1 MRIIFRFNNAKIN
14 QITTKTLS
22 SMKKVAIALIL
33 IILCCSLCGCGL
45 ILQQP
50 QEDETSIAIDCGDTL
65 TLKEGETMQLTAIV
79 KGLSGTH
86 RWESNDTSVVDVNA
100 NGLVRARRIGV
111 AVISVSIGKKF
122 AATVVTVTENKEALS
137 VELSCSREDLLVG
150 ETATLSATV
159 TPSKYSDLVE
169 YHIQSGANVVS
180 ISGDTLT
187 ALAEGTATIY
197 ASVNDEVSQ
206 NITITVVDNRII
218 IESITL
224 SIDKTQLKI
233 GETATLTTAVV
244 PSKYA
249 NLVEYVIVSGSEN
262 VTLSNGVISAI
273 DEGTVQIVA
282 KIGSTTS
289 NTVTLSIEGSTV
301 VADSVTISAQKYY
314 VTEGDS
320 TTLSATVVPSTMANL
335 VKYEIVG
342 TTNLAY
348 ITENTFYAKSQGD
361 VQVVAKVGGTTSEPI
376 TIHIVSRGNTPTSIT
391 LSTSAT
397 SVAKGGYATL
407 SYTVFPTSSAKDI
420 EYLVIEG
427 EDNVEV
433 VSNTVKVL
441 NKAPAKIVGRIGSV
455 LSNVIE
461 INPNTVSSDP
471 YTGVSSS
478 TFHGSGYTK
487 ATSYKDAQYRTDHN
501 LMSGDIS
508 AQDQRP
514 TIATNRPYYM
524 QNGKTIFY
532 RNSTVLFLDGGNTYI
547 VFDADGYVVNRI
559 YKGGAYVTL
568 EEVAAYVMAFGD
580 IPANY
585 TSNKSPS
592 PASSPWKSYLRAN
605 HSYFSGS
612 TSSYPYE
619 PVLPNISGCG
629 GVYRYY
635 EIDIGTTGTDCDP
648 KYVSKIYNNG
658 TTITRGAARIVYSRY
673 TDSSSTEFTD
683 INERYV
689 FYTYNH
695 YNDFQEYLNY
705 QYGWGEMFGN
715 VTGGGTLSSKTD
727 YNPTSYVTV
736 AMHSF
741 LNFRFA

>member
-1 MRIIFRFNNAKIN
+1 M
-14 QITTKTLS
+14 
-22 SMKKVAIALIL
+22 SMKKVAIVLIL

-45 ILQQP
+45 ISQHP

-100 NGLVRARRIGV
+100 NGLVRARRTGV

-122 AATVVTVTENKEALS
+122 AATVVTVTENKESLS
-137 VELSCSREDLLVG
+137 VELYCSREDLLIG

-169 YHIQSGANVVS
+169 YHIKSGANVVS
-180 ISGDTLT
+180 ISGDTVT

-206 NITITVVDNRII
+206 SITITVVDNRII

-233 GETATLTTAVV
+233 GETATLTSTVV

-262 VTLSNGVISAI
+262 VTLSNGVISAL

-282 KIGSTTS
+282 KIGSTVS
-289 NTVTLSIEGSTV
+289 NTVTLTIEGSTV
-301 VADSVTISAQKYY
+301 VADSVTVSAQKYY
-314 VTEGDS
+314 VTEGDY

-348 ITENTFYAKSQGD
+348 ITENTFYAMSQGD
-361 VQVVAKVGGTTSEPI
+361 VQVIAKVGGTISEPI
-376 TIHIVSRGNTPTSIT
+376 TIHIISSGGTPTSIT

-397 SVAKGGYATL
+397 NVAKGGYATL
-407 SYTVFPTSSAKDI
+407 SYTVFPTASAKDI

-433 VSNTVKVL
+433 LSNTVKVI

-461 INPNTVSSDP
+461 INPNTISSDP
-471 YTGVSSS
+471 YTGVSYDE
-478 TFHGSGYTK
+478 FHNAKTYKK

-508 AQDQRP
+508 AQDQAP
-514 TIATNRPYYM
+514 TIAENRPYYV
-524 QNGKTIFY
+524 QNGKTTFY

-547 VFDADGYVVNRI
+547 VFDADGYVINLI

-580 IPANY
+580 VPVNY
-585 TSNKSPS
+585 TAKKSPS
-592 PASSPWKSYLRAN
+592 PASSPWKAYLRAN
-605 HSYFSGS
+605 HSNFSGS
-612 TSSYPYE
+612 TSTYPYE

-629 GVYRYY
+629 GTYNYK

-648 KYVSKIYNNG
+648 SRTPKIYNDG
-658 TTITRGAARIVYSRY
+658 KTITRGAARIVYAQSDGGTR
-673 TDSSSTEFTD
+673 FTD

-715 VTGGGTLSSKTD
+715 ITGGGTLSSKTD

-736 AMHSF
+736 AMHAF

>member
-1 MRIIFRFNNAKIN
+1 M
-14 QITTKTLS
+14 

-100 NGLVRARRIGV
+100 NGLVRARRTGV
-111 AVISVSIGKKF
+111 AIISVSIGKKF
-122 AATVVTVTENKEALS
+122 AATVVTVTENKESLS

-180 ISGDTLT
+180 ISGDTIT

-197 ASVNDEVSQ
+197 ASVNDKVSRS
-206 NITITVVDNRII
+206 ITITVVDNRII

-233 GETATLTTAVV
+233 GETATLTSTVV

-249 NLVEYVIVSGSEN
+249 NLVEYFIEYDTDHATSSNNVILSGN
-262 VTLSNGVISAI
+262 VISAI
-273 DEGTVQIVA
+273 DEGTVQIGA
-282 KIGSTTS
+282 KIGAYRS
-289 NTVTLSIEGSTV
+289 NIVTVTIEGSTV
-301 VADSVTISAQKYY
+301 VADSVTVSAQKYY
-314 VTEGDS
+314 VTEGDY

-348 ITENTFYAKSQGD
+348 ITEDRFYAMSQGD
-361 VQVVAKVGGTTSEPI
+361 VQVIAKVGGTISEPI
-376 TIHIVSRGNTPTSIT
+376 TIRIISSGGTPTSIT

-397 SVAKGGYATL
+397 NVAKGGYATL
-407 SYTVFPTSSAKDI
+407 SYTVFPTASAKDI

-433 VSNTVKVL
+433 LSNTVKVI

-461 INPNTVSSDP
+461 INPNTISSDP
-471 YTGVSSS
+471 YTGVSYDE
-478 TFHGSGYTK
+478 FHNAKTYKK

-508 AQDQRP
+508 AQDQAP
-514 TIATNRPYYM
+514 TIAENRPYYV
-524 QNGKTIFY
+524 QNGKTTFY

-547 VFDADGYVVNRI
+547 VFDADGYVVNLI

-580 IPANY
+580 VPSNYISAN
-585 TSNKSPS
+585 KGSPS
-592 PASSPWKSYLRAN
+592 TSVWKTFLRLN
-605 HSYFSGS
+605 HATFKGN
-612 TSSYPYE
+612 TNKYPYE
-619 PVLPNISGCG
+619 PELPNINGCG
-629 GVYRYY
+629 GTYEYK

-648 KYVSKIYNNG
+648 SRIPKIYNDG
-658 TTITRGAARIVYSRY
+658 KTITRGAARIVYAQSDGGTR
-673 TDSSSTEFTD
+673 FTD

-715 VTGGGTLSSKTD
+715 ITGGGTLSSKTD

-736 AMHSF
+736 AMHAF

>member
-1 MRIIFRFNNAKIN
+1 M
-14 QITTKTLS
+14 

-100 NGLVRARRIGV
+100 NGLVRARRTGV
-111 AVISVSIGKKF
+111 AIISVSIGKKF
-122 AATVVTVTENKEALS
+122 AATVVTVTENKESLS

-180 ISGDTLT
+180 ISGDTIT

-197 ASVNDEVSQ
+197 ASVNDKVSRS
-206 NITITVVDNRII
+206 ITIVVVDNRII

-224 SIDKTQLKI
+224 SIDKTQLRI
-233 GETATLTTAVV
+233 GETATLTSTVV

-249 NLVEYVIVSGSEN
+249 NLVEYFIEYNTDHATSSNNVILSGN
-262 VTLSNGVISAI
+262 VISAI
-273 DEGTVQIVA
+273 DEGTVQIGA
-282 KIGSTTS
+282 KIGAYRS
-289 NTVTLSIEGSTV
+289 NIVTVTIEGSTV
-301 VADSVTISAQKYY
+301 VADSVTVSAQKYY
-314 VTEGDS
+314 VTEGDY

-348 ITENTFYAKSQGD
+348 ITEDRFYAKSQGD
-361 VQVVAKVGGTTSEPI
+361 VQVIAKVGGTISEPI
-376 TIHIVSRGNTPTSIT
+376 TIHIISSGGTPTSIT

-397 SVAKGGYATL
+397 NVAKGGYATL
-407 SYTVFPTSSAKDI
+407 SYTVFPTASAKDI

-433 VSNTVKVL
+433 LSNTVKVI

-461 INPNTVSSDP
+461 INPNTISSDP
-471 YTGVSSS
+471 YTGVSYDE
-478 TFHGSGYTK
+478 FHNAKTYKK

-514 TIATNRPYYM
+514 TIAENRPYYV
-524 QNGKTIFY
+524 QNGKTTFY

-547 VFDADGYVVNRI
+547 VFDADGYVVNLI

-580 IPANY
+580 VPVNY
-585 TSNKSPS
+585 TAKKSPS
-592 PASSPWKSYLRAN
+592 PASSPWKAYLRAN

-648 KYVSKIYNNG
+648 KYPSRVYNNG
-658 TTITRGAARIVYSRY
+658 MTITRGAARIVYSRY
-673 TDSSSTEFTD
+673 MDSSKTEFTD

-715 VTGGGTLSSKTD
+715 ITGGGTLSSKTD

-736 AMHSF
+736 AMHAF

>member
-1 MRIIFRFNNAKIN
+1 M
-14 QITTKTLS
+14 

-45 ILQQP
+45 ILQRP
-50 QEDETSIAIDCGDTL
+50 QNDDTSIAIDCGDTL

-100 NGLVRARRIGV
+100 NGLVRARRTGV
-111 AVISVSIGKKF
+111 AIISVSIGKKF
-122 AATVVTVTENKEALS
+122 AATVVTVTENKESLS
-137 VELSCSREDLLVG
+137 VELSCSRDDLLVG

-180 ISGDTLT
+180 ISGDSIT

-197 ASVNDEVSQ
+197 ASVNDKVSRS
-206 NITITVVDNRII
+206 ITIVVVDNRII

-233 GETATLTTAVV
+233 GETAMLTSTVV

-249 NLVEYVIVSGSEN
+249 NLVEYFIEYNTDHAASSNNVILSGN
-262 VTLSNGVISAI
+262 VISAI
-273 DEGTVQIVA
+273 DEGTVQIGA
-282 KIGSTTS
+282 KIGAYRS
-289 NTVTLSIEGSTV
+289 NIVTVTIEGSTV
-301 VADSVTISAQKYY
+301 VADSVTVSAQKYY
-314 VTEGDS
+314 VTEGDY

-348 ITENTFYAKSQGD
+348 ITEDRFYAKSQGD
-361 VQVVAKVGGTTSEPI
+361 VQVIAKVGGTISEPI
-376 TIHIVSRGNTPTSIT
+376 TIHIISSGGTPTSIT

-397 SVAKGGYATL
+397 NVAKGGYATL
-407 SYTVFPTSSAKDI
+407 SYTVFPTASAKDI

-433 VSNTVKVL
+433 LSNTVKVI

-461 INPNTVSSDP
+461 INPNTISSDP
-471 YTGVSSS
+471 YTGVSYDE
-478 TFHGSGYTK
+478 FHNAKTYKK

-508 AQDQRP
+508 AQDQAP
-514 TIATNRPYYM
+514 TIAENRPYYV
-524 QNGKTIFY
+524 QNGKTTFY

-547 VFDADGYVVNRI
+547 VFDADGYVVNLI

-580 IPANY
+580 VPVNY
-585 TSNKSPS
+585 TAKKSPS
-592 PASSPWKSYLRAN
+592 PASSPWKAYLRAN

-648 KYVSKIYNNG
+648 KYPSRVYNNG
-658 TTITRGAARIVYSRY
+658 MTITRGAARIVYSRY
-673 TDSSSTEFTD
+673 TDSSNTEFTD

-715 VTGGGTLSSKTD
+715 ITGGGTLSSKTD

-736 AMHSF
+736 AMHAF

>member
-1 MRIIFRFNNAKIN
+1 
-14 QITTKTLS
+14 
-22 SMKKVAIALIL
+22 MKKVAIVLIL
-33 IILCCSLCGCGL
+33 VTLCCSLCACGL
-45 ILQQP
+45 VLNPKTEQ
-50 QEDETSIAIDCGDTL
+50 TMIAIDCGN
-65 TLKEGETMQLTAIV
+65 EFSMQVGETKQLTAII

-86 RWESNDTSVVDVNA
+86 KWESNDTSIVEVNA
-100 NGLVRARRIGV
+100 NGLLRAKRVGV
-111 AVISVSIGKKF
+111 AIVSVSIGNRF
-122 AATVVTVTENKEALS
+122 DAAVVTVVENKESIS
-137 VELSCSREDLLVG
+137 VTLSCPRTDLLVG
-150 ETATLSATV
+150 ESVTLSATV

-169 YHIQSGANVVS
+169 YVVEDGSGIVS
-180 ISGDTLT
+180 IAGNTLT
-187 ALAEGTATIY
+187 ALKEGTARIH
-197 ASVNDEVSQ
+197 AVVNDIESISVQ
-206 NITITVVDNRII
+206 ITVVDNRIQI
-218 IESITL
+218 DSVTL
-224 SIDKTQLKI
+224 TSDKTNLKI
-233 GETATLTTAVV
+233 GETATLKATVT
-244 PSKYA
+244 PSQYA
-249 NLVEYVIVSGSEN
+249 NLVEYVVVSGTQN
-262 VTLSNGVISAI
+262 VSIEGSTLSAI
-273 DEGTVQIVA
+273 DEGTVQIGA
-282 KIGSTTS
+282 KIGAYRS
-289 NTVTLSIEGSTV
+289 NIVTVTIEGSTV
-301 VADSVTISAQKYY
+301 VADSVTVSAQKYY
-314 VTEGDS
+314 VTEGDY

-335 VKYEIVG
+335 VKYEIIG

-348 ITENTFYAKSQGD
+348 ITEDRFYAKSQGD
-361 VQVVAKVGGTTSEPI
+361 VQVIAKVGGTISEPI
-376 TIHIVSRGNTPTSIT
+376 TIHIISSGGTPTSIT

-397 SVAKGGYATL
+397 NVAKGVYATL
-407 SYTVFPTSSAKDI
+407 SYTVFPTASAKDI

-433 VSNTVKVL
+433 LSNTVKVI

-461 INPNTVSSDP
+461 INPNTISSDP
-471 YTGVSSS
+471 YTGVSYDE
-478 TFHGSGYTK
+478 FHNAKTYKK

-508 AQDQRP
+508 AQDQAP
-514 TIATNRPYYM
+514 TIAENRPYYV
-524 QNGKTIFY
+524 QNGKTTFY

-547 VFDADGYVVNRI
+547 VFDADGYVVNLI

-580 IPANY
+580 VPVNY
-585 TSNKSPS
+585 TAKKSPS
-592 PASSPWKSYLRAN
+592 PASSPWKAYLRAN

-648 KYVSKIYNNG
+648 KYPSRIYNNG
-658 TTITRGAARIVYSRY
+658 MTITRGAARIVYSRY
-673 TDSSSTEFTD
+673 TDSSKTEFTD

-715 VTGGGTLSSKTD
+715 ITGGGTLSSKTD

-736 AMHSF
+736 AMHAF